1 MPLPGRA
8 FSWQQEV
15 QDRILDWYQCNF
27 EEIVEALIRPE
38 RSHVSDKC
46 DTHSKDYSCFQ
57 ITGIPPTGVRG
68 CSFHDL
74 EKEDFI
80 AYVLASLTSLKCHAV
95 SHMEVILL
103 DSILWRSIMITNSMR
118 ERHAFMMMWLLL
130 AARHSSRTH
139 TRDDFI
145 NHLIVLG
152 KMEDAELRSDAFAT
166 VNWARSGEHLGR
178 RIRGWWAHDP
188 EYKGRFVRFPTH
200 VHGKPDAEVG
210 DCACGSTV
218 WSSLPVPAL
227 RTWGLVDLK
236 QCKAEPRFCC
246 YRVRDYSFFSW

>member
-1 MPLPGRA
+1 MPLPCRA
-8 FSWQQEV
+8 FSWQQVV
-15 QDRILDWYQCNF
+15 QDRMLDWYQCNF
-27 EEIVEALIRPE
+27 EEIVEAMIRPAG
-38 RSHVSDKC
+38 SHLSDKC
-46 DTHSKDYSCFQ
+46 DTHSEHYSFFH
-57 ITGIPPTGVRG
+57 ITGIPSTGVRG

-130 AARHSSRTH
+130 AVRHSSRTL

-152 KMEDAELRSDAFAT
+152 KMEDAELSSDAFAT
-166 VNWARSGEHLGR
+166 VNWARSGEQLGR
-178 RIRGWWAHDP
+178 IRDRWVYDP
-188 EYKGRFVRFPTH
+188 QYKGCFVRFPTH
-200 VHGKPDAEVG
+200 VSGQADAEVG
-210 DCACGSTV
+210 DCACGSTA
-218 WSSLPVPAL
+218 WSSLPVPA
-227 RTWGLVDLK
+227 RSTWGLVDLK
-236 QCKAEPRFCC
+236 RCKAEPRFCC
-246 YRVRDYSFFSW
+246 YRVKDYSFRSC